1 MKPLLIAAAL
11 LLLPAGAEAQ
21 VAAASMPNSFD
32 APARRTA
39 APAAPASPA
48 AVTPANPR
56 TEAVRR
62 EIIAA
67 WRPCWSSLRRDSL
80 SARHKP
86 KVTNQVWSR
95 PG

>member
-11 LLLPAGAEAQ
+11 LLLPAGAQAQ

-39 APAAPASPA
+39 APAAPAIPA

-56 TEAVRR
+56 
-62 EIIAA
+62 
-67 WRPCWSSLRRDSL
+67 
-80 SARHKP
+80 
-86 KVTNQVWSR
+86 
-95 PG
+95 